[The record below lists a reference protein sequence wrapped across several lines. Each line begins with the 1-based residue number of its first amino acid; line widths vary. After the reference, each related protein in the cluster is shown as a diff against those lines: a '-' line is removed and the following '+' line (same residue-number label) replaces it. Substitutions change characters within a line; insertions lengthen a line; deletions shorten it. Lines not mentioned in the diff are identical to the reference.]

1 MTKKESLSSKKGLKE
16 VLGYNVSAVA
26 KVELK
31 VIVEQIE
38 SLNASIKKLD
48 EELIDKGKDLDG
60 HENITSIKGIG
71 DKSGSILLSVI
82 GNIKDLCK

>member
-1 MTKKESLSSKKGLKE
+1 M
-16 VLGYNVSAVA
+16 
-26 KVELK
+26 K
-31 VIVEQIE
+31 VIVDQIE

-71 DKSGSILLSVI
+71 DKNRSILSFHDFCSITQNIWKLLVI
-82 GNIKDLCK
+82 NLLISN